1 MITIDYK
8 SRDPIYLQII
18 NNIEDLAARGIM
30 KADEQLPSV
39 RTLAMELS
47 INPNTIQRAYNE
59 LERKGII
66 YSVAG
71 KGSFLAK
78 PTEAIQAQK
87 QAEFFEEFGEQITRA
102 KSLGIK
108 LDDLLSLCEKYY
120 MAYEGRKTK

>member
-8 SRDPIYLQII
+8 SRDPIYLQLI
-18 NNIEDLAARGIM
+18 NNIEDLAAKGLM
-30 KADEQLPSV
+30 QADEQLPSV

-59 LERKGII
+59 LERRGII
-66 YSVAG
+66 YSLPG

-78 PTEAIQAQK
+78 PTEAVQAQK
-87 QAEFFEEFGEQITRA
+87 QAECLEQLAGQIKRA

-108 LDDLLSLCEKYY
+108 LDVLLET
-120 MAYEGRKTK
+120 AEGGKAK